1 MTPKL
6 DAAAKRLQAALTR
19 IEGAIAACLSTDLPE
34 GEEGARQLATQLAS
48 ARAENQELAAA
59 NVSVAARLDNAIDRL
74 RAVLRN

>member
-6 DAAAKRLQAALTR
+6 DVASKRLQTALAR
-19 IEGAIAACLSTDLPE
+19 IESVIEAGLPQ
-34 GEEGARQLATQLAS
+34 GMSGGDEGARQLAAQLVS

-59 NVSVAARLDNAIDRL
+59 NVSVAARLDSAIDRL